1 MTAIEA
7 RKLSND
13 FRLKQLQEEGVSHW
27 MEGLTENYLVAMGR
41 VSSMANKGHL
51 HAIVDDLSFSHYD
64 IDEFEKL
71 GFGLEFVDYESNLD
85 GKKLIKITW

>member
-27 MEGLTENYLVAMGR
+27 MDGLTESYLVAMGR
-41 VSSMANKGHL
+41 VSCAANEGHL
-51 HAIVDDLSFSHYD
+51 QALVDDLSFSHYD

-71 GFGLEFVDYESNLD
+71 GFGLEFIDN
-85 GKKLIKITW
+85 KKLTKITW